1 MNFVTGKASS
11 ASYDCS
17 FRRNIIEVCEKCI
30 PQISNQEINE
40 KFKNF
45 FDQISQISFLKSQDL
60 LPENK
65 RDLLK
70 VLYKNNPV
78 PFFVCNQLWIKYGHQ
93 FFYLEIE
100 TLKFSIAFE
109 INKIET
115 LLKEIKRLSLIDAK
129 VTVLIKS
136 FF

>member
-1 MNFVTGKASS
+1 M
-11 ASYDCS
+11 
-17 FRRNIIEVCEKCI
+17 
-30 PQISNQEINE
+30 
-40 KFKNF
+40 
-45 FDQISQISFLKSQDL
+45 DQIWT
-60 LPENK
+60 
-65 RDLLK
+65 
-70 VLYKNNPV
+70 PV
-78 PFFVCNQLWIKYGHQ
+78 
-93 FFYLEIE
+93 FYLEIE

>member
-1 MNFVTGKASS
+1 MNFVSGKASS

-60 LPENK
+60 LP
-65 RDLLK
+65 
-70 VLYKNNPV
+70 
-78 PFFVCNQLWIKYGHQ
+78 
-93 FFYLEIE
+93 
-100 TLKFSIAFE
+100 
-109 INKIET
+109 
-115 LLKEIKRLSLIDAK
+115 
-129 VTVLIKS
+129 
-136 FF
+136 

>member
-1 MNFVTGKASS
+1 MNFVSGKASS

-78 PFFVCNQLWIKYGHQ
+78 PFFVCSQLWIKYGHQ